1 MTAQETRAAKA
12 ALRAECKK
20 QRESLSEDEKNAA
33 EEKIAKRVINSQAF
47 RYAKNVL
54 IYSACRNEVS
64 TELIFEACLEKGKR
78 VYFPKTFSGGN
89 MEFYCV
95 CDKTELAKGRYG
107 IYEPKDDTAKFE
119 YNPSEL
125 SLCLVPALC
134 FDRRGFRLGY
144 GGGYYDRFIKS
155 RPEIIYAGLEY
166 DALFLDEIPFDK
178 RYDKKADIVFTERG
192 TYVFG
197 QEEE

>member
-1 MTAQETRAAKA
+1 MVQQTRDAKS

-20 QRESLSEDEKNAA
+20 RRESLSWDEKNVS
-33 EEKIAKRVINSQAF
+33 EKKIEKRVINSQAL

-54 IYSACRNEVS
+54 IYSACRKEVS

-78 VYFPKTFSGGN
+78 VYFPKTFGDGI
-89 MEFYCV
+89 MEFYRV
-95 CDKTELAKGRYG
+95 CDKTELVKGRYD
-107 IYEPKDDTAKFE
+107 IYEPKDGVEKFE
-119 YNPSEL
+119 YKPSEL
-125 SLCLVPALC
+125 TLCLVPALC

-155 RPEIIYAGLEY
+155 HPEIIYAGLEY
-166 DALFLDEIPFDK
+166 DALFFDEIPFDK

-197 QEEE
+197 QEKE